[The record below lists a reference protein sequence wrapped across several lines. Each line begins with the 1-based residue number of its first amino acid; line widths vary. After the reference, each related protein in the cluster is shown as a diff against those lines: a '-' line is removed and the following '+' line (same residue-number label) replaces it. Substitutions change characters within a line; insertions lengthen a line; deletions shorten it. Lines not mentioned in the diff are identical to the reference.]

1 VSKFWTTLLK
11 IGSVVKGG
19 ASLFTPANILSII
32 SLVKDLIK
40 FFKAANDKVLDYKLK
55 SYHAEKAALEKALD
69 EAIKNQNS
77 AEISRLHSELVN
89 LERLWK
95 QQSNNDSKDN

>member
-32 SLVKDLIK
+32 SLARDLIK
-40 FFKAANDKVLDYKLK
+40 FIKSANNKVLDHKLK

-69 EAIKNQNS
+69 EAIKNKNGS
-77 AEISRLHSELVN
+77 EISRLHNELVN

-95 QQSNNDSKDN
+95 QQSNNNSKDN